1 MAADTLK
8 RVTLELGGKS
18 PVIVCSDADM
28 DLAVETAH
36 QGLFFNQGQCCCAGS
51 RVLVEESIY
60 DEFMKKSVERCK
72 KRTVGNP
79 FEAAT
84 EQGPQ
89 VDKEQYDKVLSYI
102 QSGKDQG
109 ATLLT
114 GGKGSDGK
122 GFFVEPTLFG
132 DVKDDMKICQE
143 EIFGPVMVCQK
154 FTSLKV
160 RKLFKGVYLNCSVK
174 LLKNFLPNCL
184 NFLIQSEYF

>member
-18 PVIVCSDADM
+18 PVIVCADADM
-28 DLAVETAH
+28 ELAVETVH

-60 DEFMKKSVERCK
+60 DEFVKKSVERAK
-72 KRTVGNP
+72 KRKVGNP
-79 FEAAT
+79 FDADT

-89 VDKEQYDKVLSYI
+89 VDKEQYDKILWYI
-102 QSGKDQG
+102 NSGKEQG

-114 GGKGSDGK
+114 GGAGCDGK

-143 EIFGPVMVCQK
+143 EIFGPVLAIQK
-154 FTSLKV
+154 FTSLQVTKI
-160 RKLFKGVYLNCSVK
+160 FKIVDVYLHYYE
-174 LLKNFLPNCL
+174 
-184 NFLIQSEYF
+184 EYLSRYSLF

>member
-18 PVIVCSDADM
+18 PVIVCADADM

-51 RVLVEESIY
+51 RVLVEESAY
-60 DEFMKKSVERCK
+60 DEFVKKSIKRAK

-79 FEAAT
+79 FDPST

-89 VDKEQYDKVLSYI
+89 VDKEQYDKILWYI
-102 QSGKDQG
+102 KSGKEQG

-114 GGKGSDGK
+114 GGGGSDGK
-122 GFFVEPTLFG
+122 GYFVQPTLFG
-132 DVKDDMKICQE
+132 DVKDEMKICQE
-143 EIFGPVMVCQK
+143 EIFGPVMAIQK

-160 RKLFKGVYLNCSVK
+160 TTLF
-174 LLKNFLPNCL
+174 
-184 NFLIQSEYF
+184 

>member
-160 RKLFKGVYLNCSVK
+160 RKLFKGVFLNCFVAKISCQTV
-174 LLKNFLPNCL
+174 
-184 NFLIQSEYF
+184 